1 MAEKTWNKN
10 VRFNTNSESAMQA
23 WSLLHSDEVKNG
35 FKSQNEFII
44 CAINDYYERYVQ
56 KKDDPYLE
64 TREKED
70 AFVERIVSQVT
81 EKILTNLPT
90 LAGMYMMQQQAM
102 LTAGLQNAGMPVM
115 NFTADPTNANMME
128 AGAQKVTKSIK
139 SGMAENQAATKKS
152 EDILDE
158 EPEDANYAQTEC
170 QFRYCGTAIPFLTVR
185 STAR

>member
-115 NFTADPTNANMME
+115 NFTADATNANMME
-128 AGAQKVTKSIK
+128 AGAQKVAKSIK
-139 SGMAENQAATKKS
+139 SGMEENQAATKKS

-158 EPEDANYAQTEC
+158 EPEDNE
-170 QFRYCGTAIPFLTVR
+170 FPDFPFGM
-185 STAR
+185 

>member
-44 CAINDYYERYVQ
+44 CAINDYYERSVQ

-115 NFTADPTNANMME
+115 NFTADATNANMME
-128 AGAQKVTKSIK
+128 AGAQKVAKSIK
-139 SGMAENQAATKKS
+139 SGMEENQAATKKS

-158 EPEDANYAQTEC
+158 EPEDNE
-170 QFRYCGTAIPFLTVR
+170 FPDFSFGM
-185 STAR
+185 

>member
-1 MAEKTWNKN
+1 M
-10 VRFNTNSESAMQA
+10 
-23 WSLLHSDEVKNG
+23 
-35 FKSQNEFII
+35 
-44 CAINDYYERYVQ
+44 Q

-139 SGMAENQAATKKS
+139 SGLAENQAATKKS

-158 EPEDANYAQTEC
+158 EPEDNE
-170 QFRYCGTAIPFLTVR
+170 FLDF
-185 STAR
+185 SFGM

>member
-115 NFTADPTNANMME
+115 NFTADPTTANMME

-158 EPEDANYAQTEC
+158 EPEDNE
-170 QFRYCGTAIPFLTVR
+170 FLDF
-185 STAR
+185 SFGM

>member
-64 TREKED
+64 TREKEN

-128 AGAQKVTKSIK
+128 AGAQNVTKSIK

-158 EPEDANYAQTEC
+158 EPEDNE
-170 QFRYCGTAIPFLTVR
+170 FLDF
-185 STAR
+185 SFGM

>member
-152 EDILDE
+152 EDILDGSQKIM
-158 EPEDANYAQTEC
+158 NFLIFLLEC
-170 QFRYCGTAIPFLTVR
+170 N
-185 STAR
+185 SD

>member
-115 NFTADPTNANMME
+115 NFTADATNANMME
-128 AGAQKVTKSIK
+128 AGAQKVAKSIK
-139 SGMAENQAATKKS
+139 SGMGENQAATKKS

-158 EPEDANYAQTEC
+158 EPEDNE
-170 QFRYCGTAIPFLTVR
+170 FSDFSFGM
-185 STAR
+185 

>member
-158 EPEDANYAQTEC
+158 EPEDNE
-170 QFRYCGTAIPFLTVR
+170 FLDF
-185 STAR
+185 SFEM

>member
-90 LAGMYMMQQQAM
+90 LAGVYMMQQQAM

-115 NFTADPTNANMME
+115 NFTADATNANMME
-128 AGAQKVTKSIK
+128 AGAQKVAKSIK
-139 SGMAENQAATKKS
+139 SGMEENQAATKKS

-158 EPEDANYAQTEC
+158 EPEDNE
-170 QFRYCGTAIPFLTVR
+170 FPDFSFGM
-185 STAR
+185 